1 MTAMANDNVVQL
13 PNLHE
18 RFWSGFDTPRARALL
33 LSRGFPG
40 DAIDAAF
47 ESVKRRFR
55 NIPIKAIFPLD
66 QAEHLTEVLSTA
78 MHEIFG
84 AMIVEMIELELEI
97 YYLKNGRQYYF
108 RPQL

>member
-1 MTAMANDNVVQL
+1 MTVMANDNIVQL
-13 PNLHE
+13 RNLHE
-18 RFWSGFDTPRARALL
+18 RFWSGFDTPRTRALL

-47 ESVKRRFR
+47 ESVRQRLR

-66 QAEHLTEVLSTA
+66 QAEHLAEVLSTA
-78 MHEIFG
+78 MHEILG
-84 AMIVEMIELELEI
+84 SMIAEMILLELEI

-108 RPQL
+108 RPQS